1 MRLQTISA
9 LLLLTSGLFVIATID
24 TEIQLSAAMVGLVM
38 TYALSITSLLTGIV
52 RRWAEV
58 ESRSVSIERL
68 VEYCNLPSEAPMYN
82 DATKPKETW
91 PASGAI
97 DFVNYSTKYRANL
110 DPVLKNITLDIKP
123 CEKIGIVGRTGAG
136 KSSLTLALFRII
148 EATAGH
154 IEIDSINTST
164 LGLFDLRHKLS
175 IIPQDLHTIEGTVRQ
190 NLDPFGEF
198 SDARLWEILALAHLR
213 DHVAG
218 MTTKDEE
225 ASGHERIGLDAQV
238 YEGGSNLSLGQK
250 QLLCLAR
257 ALLNPSK
264 VLVLDEATAA
274 VDVQTDKIV
283 QETIRSAFKDR
294 TILTIAHRLDTIM
307 DSDRVVVLDHGE
319 VREFDTV
326 PNLLAL
332 PQGIFRLLC
341 EEGGYIHLK

>member
-1 MRLQTISA
+1 
-9 LLLLTSGLFVIATID
+9 
-24 TEIQLSAAMVGLVM
+24 
-38 TYALSITSLLTGIV
+38 
-52 RRWAEV
+52 
-58 ESRSVSIERL
+58 
-68 VEYCNLPSEAPMYN
+68 
-82 DATKPKETW
+82 
-91 PASGAI
+91 
-97 DFVNYSTKYRANL
+97 
-110 DPVLKNITLDIKP
+110 
-123 CEKIGIVGRTGAG
+123 
-136 KSSLTLALFRII
+136 
-148 EATAGH
+148 
-154 IEIDSINTST
+154 
-164 LGLFDLRHKLS
+164 
-175 IIPQDLHTIEGTVRQ
+175 
-190 NLDPFGEF
+190 
-198 SDARLWEILALAHLR
+198 LALAHLR